1 MWAYGSGTL
10 ARDSRCSGVRS
21 RLNDVTC
28 YPKHVIRRCPNTW
41 SSCSLTSALCGL
53 ALSSKIPFRLSRSD
67 NEHGPFSVHPSKSLS
82 TFRPRPR
89 VTTCR
94 TISPSSLTPTPL
106 GPNTIRSTSHVLA
119 LSGANTD
126 QKRSGV
132 LAGGGGVRC
141 VVARCVRRA
150 GGWAMTCAS
159 VEERRGVKTRSRSG
173 ECVEKCKI
181 RREGSEGEKEI
192 L

>member
-1 MWAYGSGTL
+1 MTKKVERRTDTVPLWAYGSGTL

-28 YPKHVIRRCPNTW
+28 YPKHVIRRCPNTR
-41 SSCSLTSALCGL
+41 SRCSLTSALRGL
-53 ALSSKIPFRLSRSD
+53 PLSSKIPFRLSRSD
-67 NEHGPFSVHPSKSLS
+67 SEHGPFSVHPSKSLS

-94 TISPSSLTPTPL
+94 TTSPSSHSPTPP
-106 GPNTIRSTSHVLA
+106 GPNTIRSTSHVRA
-119 LSGANTD
+119 LSGAKTD

-141 VVARCVRRA
+141 VVARCFRSA
-150 GGWAMTCAS
+150 GG
-159 VEERRGVKTRSRSG
+159 
-173 ECVEKCKI
+173 
-181 RREGSEGEKEI
+181 
-192 L
+192 